1 MGMTEENGGRKV
13 AVLENDIEWIK
24 DSLDVI
30 RECQERID
38 SRLDNLIWKVA
49 GIGGVSGLLTSL
61 MVMLLSSHI
70 L

>member
-1 MGMTEENGGRKV
+1 MTEENGGRKV